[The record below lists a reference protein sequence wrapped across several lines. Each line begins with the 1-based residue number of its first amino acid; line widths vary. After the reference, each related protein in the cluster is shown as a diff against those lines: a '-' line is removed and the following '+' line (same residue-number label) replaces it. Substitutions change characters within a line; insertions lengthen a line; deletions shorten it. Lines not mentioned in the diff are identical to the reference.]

1 MAVKELT
8 RTTFQPQDLKFRVLG
23 PLEVTHLDSSC
34 TPTAPKVRSVLALL
48 ILRAN
53 HVVDTNSI
61 IEELWGEK
69 PPRSAITTAQ
79 TYIYH
84 LRRLF
89 DRQVGES
96 VDELFITRP
105 PGYALRISPDQLDLN
120 DFERLTKKGRQL
132 LSENRPADA
141 AQALSEALRLWSGP
155 ALANV
160 SPGRLLEGTVAHL
173 EEERVH
179 AIQLRIE
186 ADLQLGRH
194 RALIAELRSLVSRYP
209 LNEWFHGKLIL
220 ALSRSG
226 RRGESLQA
234 YQALRQTLDR
244 ELGLA
249 PSPELQKLQ
258 HDVLSVG
265 SSA

>member
-1 MAVKELT
+1 MLLKESANAVHPLH
-8 RTTFQPQDLKFRVLG
+8 DLKFRVLG
-23 PLEVTHLDSSC
+23 PLEVSHHDSSC
-34 TPTAPKVRSVLALL
+34 TPSAPKVRSVLALL
-48 ILRAN
+48 IMRAN
-53 HVVDTNSI
+53 HVVDTTSI
-61 IEELWGEK
+61 IEELWGEH

-89 DRQVGES
+89 NREIGRHA
-96 VDELFITRP
+96 DELFITRP
-105 PGYALRISPDQLDLN
+105 PGYALQIRPGQTDLD
-120 DFERLTKKGRQL
+120 DFVRLTRKGRQL
-132 LSENRPADA
+132 LCENRPAEA
-141 AQALSEALRLWSGP
+141 AQALQSALQLWRGP

-160 SPGRLLEGTVAHL
+160 SPGRLLEGSVAHL

-186 ADLQLGRH
+186 ADLQLGSH
-194 RALIAELRSLVSRYP
+194 RELIAELRSLVAQYP

-226 RRGESLQA
+226 RRSESLQA
-234 YQALRQTLDR
+234 YQTVRHILDQ

-249 PSPELQKLQ
+249 PSPELQQLQ
-258 HDVLSVG
+258 HEVLSLG
-265 SSA
+265 TRR